1 MAEAGSALTTTNDR
15 RLAPPPRNL
24 RRARRTVAV
33 AVVLGAVIVA
43 AGYPFLGAIAVAI
56 SALFAVSFIPWRLTS
71 YGRPAPPW
79 PLVIPYL
86 ITVML
91 FLVQVMEEYLSQVW
105 NAFSRI
111 GQPMSERTFI
121 VAAGTVVPIFWLAG
135 LVLLCLRTEIG
146 NWMVWVFAIAMGIV
160 ELAHLLFPFMDTGHF
175 GYFSGLYSALL
186 LVPAG
191 WYLAFRICRASP
203 GNARLKRAFLWVL
216 GHTLNPIALRA
227 ARSGRG
233 ISLLRHRGRKTGR
246 TYETPLILAAVGDGF
261 VAELTYGTEVAWYR
275 NVVAAGHCVVVFK
288 AVEYEIDAIEPY
300 PAEVGRRA
308 FGFPGTLILRLLRR
322 HEFRFLHIA
331 NNRADPQPRAG
342 SQ

>member
-1 MAEAGSALTTTNDR
+1 MTTTADQR
-15 RLAPPPRNL
+15 TAQQPRDL
-24 RRARRTVAV
+24 SRARRTVAV
-33 AVVLGAVIVA
+33 AVVLGAVTVA
-43 AGYPFLGAIAVAI
+43 GGYPFLGAIAVAI
-56 SALFAVSFIPWRLTS
+56 GALFALSFIPWRLTS
-71 YGRPAPPW
+71 YGRPADPW

-91 FLVQVMEEYLSQVW
+91 FLIQVCEEYLSQVW

-121 VAAGTVVPIFWLAG
+121 VAAATIVPIFWLLG

-146 NWMVWVFAIAMGIV
+146 NWMAWVFAIAMGIV
-160 ELAHLLFPFMDTGHF
+160 ELSHLVFPFVDTGHF
-175 GYFSGLYSALL
+175 GYFSGLYTALL

-191 WYLAFRICRASP
+191 WYLAFRICRASL
-203 GNARLKRAFLWVL
+203 GKARSKRAFLWLL
-216 GHTLNPIALRA
+216 GHTVNPLAVRA

-233 ISLLRHRGRKTGR
+233 FALLRHVGRKTGR
-246 TYETPLILAAVGDGF
+246 TYETPLILAPVGDGF

-288 AVEYEIDAIEPY
+288 GVEYEIDGMEPY
-300 PAEVGRRA
+300 PADMGRRA

-322 HEFRFLHIA
+322 QEFRFLPIA
-331 NNRADPQPRAG
+331 KDQPDPQRPAESG
-342 SQ
+342 